1 MDIATDADTRPQTTP
16 APPSENRKADPGPA
30 PHRPMVF
37 AAALAT
43 IFMAAIEGTIV
54 ATAMPTIVGALG
66 GIDLFSWIFGA
77 YLLTQA
83 ILIPIYGRLSDLYGR
98 KPILLFGIGVFLVG
112 SALCGLAWNMIS
124 LIAFRIVQGIGA
136 GALIPV
142 SQAVVADIYS
152 GEARARMQ
160 GYISSTFGSAAIF
173 GPMIGGLIAT
183 HVSWRAIFWINIPL
197 GIVAASLLAIALKED
212 VKKRRHHIDY
222 VGAVLLASATAIIMI
237 ALIHADTFSIAALA
251 GAFGVS
257 ALLIAALIFYESRTS
272 EPMIPVR
279 LYRDRLVAGANWI
292 GAANGAITMA
302 VIGFLPVYMQGLM
315 GSNTLTA
322 GLALGAMSVLMP
334 LGGFIGS
341 RLVLRMSYRLSST
354 IGGVILVTG
363 STLLIWLHPGADPLH
378 PIVAA
383 GIMGFGMG
391 ITNLTS
397 VVAIQAN
404 VDWSQRGAAL
414 SSVFFS
420 RIIGQSFGSA
430 VFGGI
435 LNAGLANRS
444 SVNGNEFVHLLQEG
458 RQQITEIPGIQDVLD
473 ALAHS
478 LHSIY
483 LLSGLIAVLVL
494 AAVLTYPAG
503 LRLLEKS

>member
-1 MDIATDADTRPQTTP
+1 
-16 APPSENRKADPGPA
+16 
-30 PHRPMVF
+30 
-37 AAALAT
+37 
-43 IFMAAIEGTIV
+43 
-54 ATAMPTIVGALG
+54 
-66 GIDLFSWIFGA
+66 
-77 YLLTQA
+77 
-83 ILIPIYGRLSDLYGR
+83 
-98 KPILLFGIGVFLVG
+98 
-112 SALCGLAWNMIS
+112 
-124 LIAFRIVQGIGA
+124 
-136 GALIPV
+136 
-142 SQAVVADIYS
+142 
-152 GEARARMQ
+152 
-160 GYISSTFGSAAIF
+160 
-173 GPMIGGLIAT
+173 
-183 HVSWRAIFWINIPL
+183 
-197 GIVAASLLAIALKED
+197 
-212 VKKRRHHIDY
+212 
-222 VGAVLLASATAIIMI
+222 MI

-279 LYRDRLVAGANWI
+279 LYRDRLVAGGNWI

-315 GSNTLTA
+315 GSSTLTA
-322 GLALGAMSVLMP
+322 GVALGAMSVLMP
-334 LGGFIGS
+334 LGGFVGS

-378 PIVAA
+378 PIIAA

-391 ITNLTS
+391 VTNLTS

-430 VFGGI
+430 IFGGI
-435 LNAGLANRS
+435 LNAGLANRG

-458 RQQITEIPGIQDVLD
+458 RQQITNVPGIQNVLD

-483 LLSGLIAVLVL
+483 LLSGSIAVLVL

-503 LRLLEKS
+503 LRLLEKR

>member
-1 MDIATDADTRPQTTP
+1 
-16 APPSENRKADPGPA
+16 
-30 PHRPMVF
+30 
-37 AAALAT
+37 
-43 IFMAAIEGTIV
+43 
-54 ATAMPTIVGALG
+54 
-66 GIDLFSWIFGA
+66 
-77 YLLTQA
+77 
-83 ILIPIYGRLSDLYGR
+83 
-98 KPILLFGIGVFLVG
+98 
-112 SALCGLAWNMIS
+112 
-124 LIAFRIVQGIGA
+124 
-136 GALIPV
+136 
-142 SQAVVADIYS
+142 
-152 GEARARMQ
+152 
-160 GYISSTFGSAAIF
+160 
-173 GPMIGGLIAT
+173 
-183 HVSWRAIFWINIPL
+183 
-197 GIVAASLLAIALKED
+197 
-212 VKKRRHHIDY
+212 
-222 VGAVLLASATAIIMI
+222 
-237 ALIHADTFSIAALA
+237 
-251 GAFGVS
+251 
-257 ALLIAALIFYESRTS
+257 
-272 EPMIPVR
+272 
-279 LYRDRLVAGANWI
+279 
-292 GAANGAITMA
+292 
-302 VIGFLPVYMQGLM
+302 M

-322 GLALGAMSVLMP
+322 GIALGAMSVLMP

-341 RLVLRMSYRLSST
+341 RLVLRMSYRLSSA

-397 VVAIQAN
+397 VVAIQAS

-458 RQQITEIPGIQDVLD
+458 RQQITNIPGIQDVLD